1 VLDAPDFLRQI
12 YAPMYAVMKTGGKQ
26 YKVAPGDIVQIEKIT
41 GEKGD
46 SVDFSEVLL
55 VAKNAADSTQ
65 IWLGKPLLS
74 GAAVKAE
81 IVGQGRGD
89 KLIIF
94 KMSRRAQYRKTQ
106 GHRQD
111 YTQVL
116 VTAVA
121 NGAGETT
128 TLGATERKEVLTKF
142 QSHLT
147 PRGLAAK
154 VAPTKASKR
163 AAALGTKEA
172 PAKSARAAK
181 SAAAKSAVAKK
192 KTTTKK
198 SAE

>member
-1 VLDAPDFLRQI
+1 MLDAPDFVRQI

-26 YKVAPGDIVQIEKIT
+26 YKVAPGEIVQIEKIL

-55 VAKNAADSTQ
+55 VAKNVADNTQ

-89 KLIIF
+89 KILII
-94 KMSRRAQYRKTQ
+94 KMKRRKQYRRTQ

-116 VTAVA
+116 VTGVS
-121 NGAGETT
+121 NGAGETS
-128 TLGATERKEVLTKF
+128 TLDSESRKAALSKF

-147 PRGLAAK
+147 PRIAK
-154 VAPTKASKR
+154 PSADAVKITASTKA
-163 AAALGTKEA
+163 A
-172 PAKSARAAK
+172 PAKK
-181 SAAAKSAVAKK
+181 AAAATTKK
-192 KTTTKK
+192 KTTAKK
-198 SAE
+198 AAE